1 MSATDYLKLVRY
13 PDYDIKKDVKKNRI
27 VGVWNLMTGY
37 RWLYFWANAAQGV
50 SALGRTLTMLL
61 LSYFVDSVL
70 SRPNP
75 LVIGALSEPATFADT
90 PLLASMLS
98 TQVPAVTV
106 ALEIILIIALGF
118 VVFAVMEGLFSFVSG
133 RLAAI
138 TSEGVAYRL
147 RNYLFDHVQRLSF
160 TYHDKHQTGDLLQ
173 RCTSDVDAIR
183 RFFAEQA
190 VGTGRILM
198 LFLINLIAI
207 AVLNWELALFSTIC
221 IPFVVIVSLWFFRRI
236 SDKYEEFQDQ
246 EGAMT
251 TRLQE
256 NLTGVRVVKAFA
268 RQQYEMD
275 KFEEEN
281 FKHFQRGREM
291 LVWHALFWPTLD
303 FVTGAQL
310 LASYFVGG
318 WLVINNQ
325 MSVGNYVA
333 FAGMVVYIIFP
344 MRNLGRLIVEMSRG
358 LVSYDRVAEIIAE
371 DREPL
376 GEEQPAPVEAI
387 KGEIEFRN
395 VSFEYEPNSPVL
407 KNVSFRVK
415 PGQVVALMG
424 ATGSGKTSVVNL
436 LTRFYDYS
444 SGSILLDG
452 HELRDYPRDFLR
464 RNIGIVEQEPFL
476 FSRSVRENIT
486 YGVGRKVTDEEVYSA
501 TRAAAVHH
509 VIESF
514 AEGYNTMIGERGV
527 TLSGGQKQRT
537 AIART
542 LLKDP
547 RILIMDDATSSVDT
561 ETEAAIRT
569 ALKELLP
576 GRTAFIIAHRVQT
589 VMSADVII
597 VFDHGEVVQMGRHT
611 ELMQDEE
618 GIYRRIYDMQ
628 SRIDEE
634 LEKEVSGE

>member
-13 PDYDIKKDVKKNRI
+13 PNYDIKQDVKKKRL

-75 LVIGALSEPATFADT
+75 LLIGQMSDPAVFADK

-98 TQVPAVTV
+98 TQVPATTV

-118 VVFAVMEGLFSFVSG
+118 VIFAVMEGLFSFVSG

-173 RCTSDVDAIR
+173 RCTSDVDAVR

-198 LFLINLIAI
+198 LFLINLMAI
-207 AVLNWELALFSTIC
+207 AVLNWQLALFSTIC

-236 SDKYEEFQDQ
+236 SDKYEKFQDQ

-268 RQQYEMD
+268 RQRYEMD

-281 FKHFQRGREM
+281 FKHFLRGREM
-291 LVWHALFWPTLD
+291 LIWHSLFWPTLD

-376 GEEQPAPVEAI
+376 EEETAAPVETL

-436 LTRFYDYS
+436 LTRFYDYT

-486 YGVGRKVTDEEVYSA
+486 YGVGREVTDEEVYSA

-514 AEGYNTMIGERGV
+514 AEGYHTMIGERGV

-589 VMSADVII
+589 VMSAEMII
-597 VFDHGEVVQMGRHT
+597 VFDHGEVVQMGTHT
-611 ELMQDEE
+611 ELMKDEE

>member
-1 MSATDYLKLVRY
+1 MSSIDYMKLVRRA
-13 PDYDIKKDVKKNRI
+13 DYDLKQDVKKNRLI
-27 VGVWNLMTGY
+27 GVWNLMTGY
-37 RWLYFWANAAQGV
+37 RWLYLLANGAQGF

-70 SRPNP
+70 AQPNP
-75 LVIGALSEPATFADT
+75 LVTGAVTPPALLDDA
-90 PLLASMLS
+90 PLLAATLT
-98 TQVPAVTV
+98 TQVPAVSV

-118 VVFAVMEGLFSFVSG
+118 VTLAAMEGVFSFISG

-147 RNYLFDHVQRLSF
+147 RNYLFNHVQRLSF

-198 LFLINLIAI
+198 LFFVNLTAI
-207 AVLNWELALFSTIC
+207 AFLDWQLALFSTIC
-221 IPFVVIVSLWFFRRI
+221 VPFVVVISLLFFNRI
-236 SDKYEEFQDQ
+236 SDKYEKFQDQ

-268 RQQYEMD
+268 RQRYEMD
-275 KFEEEN
+275 RFEEEN
-281 FKHFQRGREM
+281 YKHFLRGREM

-303 FVTGAQL
+303 IITGMQL
-310 LASYFVGG
+310 IASYLVAGI
-318 WLVINNQ
+318 LVINGQ
-325 MSVGNYVA
+325 MSVGNYLA
-333 FAGMVVYIIFP
+333 FSGMVVYIIFP

-358 LVSYDRVAEIIAE
+358 LVSYDRVSEIIIE
-371 DREPL
+371 DREPI
-376 GEEQPAPVEAI
+376 GETETAPVERIEGAV
-387 KGEIEFRN
+387 EFRN
-395 VSFEYEPNSPVL
+395 VSFEYEPNAPVL
-407 KNVSFRVK
+407 KNVSFKVK

-424 ATGSGKTSVVNL
+424 ATGSGKTSIVNL
-436 LTRFYDYS
+436 LNRFYDYT
-444 SGSILLDG
+444 SGSILIDG
-452 HELRDYPRDFLR
+452 HELREYPRDFLR
-464 RNIGIVEQEPFL
+464 RNIGLVEQEPFL

-486 YGVGRKVTDEEVYSA
+486 YGVGHPVNDEDIQRV

-514 AEGYNTMIGERGV
+514 AEGYDTMIGERGV

-547 RILIMDDATSSVDT
+547 RILVMDDATSSVDT

-569 ALKELLP
+569 ALKDLLP

-589 VMSADVII
+589 VMSADLII
-597 VFDHGEVVQMGRHT
+597 VFDKGEIVQMGTHT
-611 ELMQDEE
+611 TLMQDEN

-628 SRIDEE
+628 SRIDKEI
-634 LEKEVSGE
+634 EKEVSGE